1 MFTQFIDGWSEALA
15 WVWISAVPRQAA
27 LILGVALLIRSQPR
41 MAAAWRH
48 WMWLVAALAIGLIP
62 LAAVLL
68 PRLPLIPAE
77 WIYGEDAMAV
87 SQVGMDTV
95 GAHVPLASPY
105 HIANASHFGWLEWS
119 VVIWFVG
126 AFLLVGR
133 LGMGLFG
140 LRSFQRNRLPVVR
153 GRLCARLEH
162 CRRVAE
168 ISTLV
173 DLYLSKRSPLPMTW
187 GVARPAINLPEEAEY
202 WSDER
207 LDAVFMHELGHIDR
221 ADCWTNMVLKL
232 VCALNW
238 FNPFVWM
245 AARRTYLAQEV
256 ACDDFACERLLPSN
270 YARHLLEL
278 TAVVKDFR
286 RSDIEPAVGLSSCDH
301 LRLRVAAALDPD
313 RSRASLPSRIASV
326 MSGAV
331 FLSMGL
337 MAMVSLRFVEEAH
350 AVKALRAEITAE
362 PVVIEPEPVEEAVV
376 AKPRPLD
383 RVRQLGAWF
392 QAFHEKLEGVILQ
405 GTGVDESSQGVPLVE
420 DEEPKLSE
428 EDSPFQEVEPAVVRA
443 VLVAPNL
450 LVVKPKVIVPA
461 KAEPLDVEKIDWR
474 SFSRRSGSRRGS
486 SIVLNYQE
494 SVCNRY
500 ARLSPT
506 DRKKVGSFRS
516 YLKRNGVHLSES
528 GILRLI
534 ERTRRH
540 QL

>member
-1 MFTQFIDGWSEALA
+1 
-15 WVWISAVPRQAA
+15 
-27 LILGVALLIRSQPR
+27 
-41 MAAAWRH
+41 
-48 WMWLVAALAIGLIP
+48 
-62 LAAVLL
+62 
-68 PRLPLIPAE
+68 
-77 WIYGEDAMAV
+77 
-87 SQVGMDTV
+87 
-95 GAHVPLASPY
+95 
-105 HIANASHFGWLEWS
+105 
-119 VVIWFVG
+119 
-126 AFLLVGR
+126 
-133 LGMGLFG
+133 
-140 LRSFQRNRLPVVR
+140 
-153 GRLCARLEH
+153 
-162 CRRVAE
+162 
-168 ISTLV
+168 
-173 DLYLSKRSPLPMTW
+173 
-187 GVARPAINLPEEAEY
+187 
-202 WSDER
+202 
-207 LDAVFMHELGHIDR
+207 
-221 ADCWTNMVLKL
+221 
-232 VCALNW
+232 
-238 FNPFVWM
+238 
-245 AARRTYLAQEV
+245 
-256 ACDDFACERLLPSN
+256 
-270 YARHLLEL
+270 
-278 TAVVKDFR
+278 
-286 RSDIEPAVGLSSCDH
+286 SSCDH

-405 GTGVDESSQGVPLVE
+405 GTEVDESSQGVPLVE